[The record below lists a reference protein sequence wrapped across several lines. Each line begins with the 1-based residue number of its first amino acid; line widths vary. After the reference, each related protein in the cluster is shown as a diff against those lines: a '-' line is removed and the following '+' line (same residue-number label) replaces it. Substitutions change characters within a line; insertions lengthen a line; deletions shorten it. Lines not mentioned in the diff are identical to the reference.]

1 MVVLAFPSPAPVVL
15 CDCGCGQVRRKR
27 STSEIWADLRQLEM
41 FDDSEYKYDLIKE
54 LQES

>member
-1 MVVLAFPSPAPVVL
+1 MVVLPFPSPAPVVL
-15 CDCGCGQVRRKR
+15 CDCGRGQVRRKR